1 MNTEK
6 LFTRIDE
13 YHSIAYL
20 CEELYPDSKFW
31 DDKTELVISPL
42 VRHDTFPAHQ
52 DGVYTAVFIDDK
64 YTYIVTNVLCGDGHV
79 APRHMTSVLRLDK
92 VVEEEV

>member
-1 MNTEK
+1 MHIEK

-20 CEELYPDSKFW
+20 REELYPDSQFW

-52 DGVYTAVFIDDK
+52 EGVYTAVFIDDK
-64 YTYIVTNVLCGDGHV
+64 YTYIVTNVLCGDGHI
-79 APRHMTSVLRLDK
+79 APPHMTSVLRLDK